1 MYRLI
6 FMFLAV
12 TSVRSSLVTEND
24 DTSTDKIQFDTCSIV
39 CGPLCSTLCSRL
51 PISLPTVLCKSV
63 CKPLCEESCHS
74 DPKMAITITYNHNET
89 YVEVR
94 DSDLDSGKWTKGDCK
109 KTSSPDGL
117 KITKDN
123 PVTIRAC
130 GKDLSTKGVK
140 GYFYLALNNETE
152 NDYKVTFSV
161 PWMITGKEAFDL
173 EPLKVDGSVICEP
186 YEDFQ
191 DSRSIPTTIR
201 CFRVR

>member
-12 TSVRSSLVTEND
+12 TSVRSTLVTVNV
-24 DTSTDKIQFDTCSIV
+24 DTSSDKIQFDKCSIV
-39 CGPLCSTLCSRL
+39 CGPLCSVICSRL
-51 PISLPTVLCKSV
+51 PISLPTALCKSV
-63 CKPLCEESCHS
+63 CKPLCEKSCQS
-74 DPKMAITITYNHNET
+74 DPKIAITITYNHNDT

-94 DSDLDSGKWTKGDCK
+94 DSDLDSGKWTKDDCK

-161 PWMITGKEAFDL
+161 PSMITGKTIFHLD
-173 EPLKVDGSVICEP
+173 PLKNDGPISCEP
-186 YEDFQ
+186 DVQ
-191 DSRSIPTTIR
+191 GSSSIPSSIR
-201 CFRVR
+201 CFRVI